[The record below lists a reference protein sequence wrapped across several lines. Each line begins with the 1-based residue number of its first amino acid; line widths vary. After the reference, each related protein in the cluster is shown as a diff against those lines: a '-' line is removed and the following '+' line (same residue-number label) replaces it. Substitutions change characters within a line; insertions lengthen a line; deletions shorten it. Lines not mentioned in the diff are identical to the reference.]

1 MAENKNAQ
9 QVREITDKL
18 EQGIKE
24 LFESERFKEY
34 LRTMSK
40 FYNYSFNNTLLIAM
54 QKPEATYVAGYT
66 SWQRNFDRQVMKG
79 EKGIKIL
86 APAPYKAQEEREK
99 IDPVTQKPVIGA
111 DGKTVTETVE
121 VLRPAFK
128 VVSVFDV
135 SQTDGKELP
144 DIIVD
149 ELIGT
154 VENYE
159 AFFDALKQESP
170 VPISFEDIPGG
181 AKGFFSPVESRIA
194 IQEGMSE
201 IQTVKTAIHE
211 IAHAKLHAVKPDEK
225 AAPEDKKDRHTKE
238 VEAESVAYTVCQRY
252 GIETSDY
259 SFGYIAGWSSG
270 KETKELKSS
279 LDTIRKTAAEM
290 IEGIDAMLKELVASR
305 EQAVEQAGE
314 IAVSIGERGY
324 IEVHATDGGF
334 DYSLYDSSMKLKDG
348 GFVPDEDTTAHSVMK
363 SLCTELG
370 VLDDEITILDY
381 EEFQEKAAKATEIT
395 PSYIKVP
402 IYHEMANYAYEA
414 GEMDAYRAS
423 LAANVECR
431 SAIEAAISSNYGD
444 NRLDADAAVKSVLEQ
459 FSPERVRYVL
469 ANTIQQKDFDGRI
482 PQPLKEWAK
491 TVDVCPENA
500 SRFLV
505 DKPNPGLTALFVDAF
520 RQQTEPQKEVTSE
533 KTEERDPEVVAWEND
548 EITSIEVKTVEVKS
562 PFAPLPE
569 EAAKAPK
576 AHRLTAEEKEIKAA
590 VMDTLKGQIA
600 YNNDGMRASYRASN
614 HSFNLL
620 ARNGVRIEGNTVTQN
635 GEPLFKIHRRHA
647 ARKTQGCYRELMPT
661 LEYVKQEQKQEKPS
675 IRDQLRTAAKQQ
687 PEKKSPVKSKTH
699 DMEL

>member
-1 MAENKNAQ
+1 MILVIAEKPSVAQSIAKVLGATSRKDGYMEGGNYIVSWCFGHLVELADASSYDERYAKWRYDDLPIVPENWMFEVTKDKAQ
-9 QVREITDKL
+9 QFKVLSALMKDKRVTEL
-18 EQGIKE
+18 VFCEKELGIKFTI
-24 LFESERFKEY
+24 LHADK
-34 LRTMSK
+34 
-40 FYNYSFNNTLLIAM
+40 
-54 QKPEATYVAGYT
+54 TYDDVFHHVITRGPH
-66 SWQRNFDRQVMKG
+66 KG
-79 EKGIKIL
+79 EVRGFAWAGMCAVNRDCKI
-86 APAPYKAQEEREK
+86 P
-99 IDPVTQKPVIGA
+99 PVRKYNA
-111 DGKTVTETVE
+111 
-121 VLRPAFK
+121 
-128 VVSVFDV
+128 
-135 SQTDGKELP
+135 
-144 DIIVD
+144 
-149 ELIGT
+149 
-154 VENYE
+154 
-159 AFFDALKQESP
+159 
-170 VPISFEDIPGG
+170 IPGG

-252 GIETSDY
+252 GIETSGY

-290 IEGIDAMLKELVASR
+290 IEGIDA
-305 EQAVEQAGE
+305 
-314 IAVSIGERGY
+314 
-324 IEVHATDGGF
+324 
-334 DYSLYDSSMKLKDG
+334 KLK
-348 GFVPDEDTTAHSVMK
+348 
-363 SLCTELG
+363 
-370 VLDDEITILDY
+370 VLLA
-381 EEFQEKAAKATEIT
+381 EKAQSAEMEVEAPVKEVV
-395 PSYIKVP
+395 PEEKPEVP
-402 IYHEMANYAYEA
+402 IYRETANYAYEA

-431 SAIEAAISSNYGD
+431 RAIEAAIISNYGD

-459 FSPERVRYVL
+459 FSPECVRYVL

-520 RQQTEPQKEVTSE
+520 RQQTEAQKDVTSE
-533 KTEERDPEVVAWEND
+533 KATERDPEVVAWESD
-548 EITSIEVKTVEVKS
+548 EITSIEVKTVEVNS
-562 PFAPLPE
+562 PFAPSPE
-569 EAAKAPK
+569 EAEKAPK

-647 ARKTQGCYRELMPT
+647 ARKTQGCYRELLPT

-675 IRDQLRTAAKQQ
+675 IRDQLKAAAKQQ

>member
-1 MAENKNAQ
+1 MAENRNAQ

-18 EQGIKE
+18 EQGLKE

-34 LRTMSK
+34 LKTMSK

-54 QKPEATYVAGYT
+54 QKPDATLIAGYT
-66 SWQRNFDRQVMKG
+66 AWQRNFDRHVMKG

-86 APAPYKAQEEREK
+86 APAPYKVQEEREK
-99 IDPVTQKPVIGA
+99 LDPATQKPVLDK
-111 DGKTVTETVE
+111 DGKPVTETVE
-121 VLRPAFK
+121 VTRPAFK

-144 DIIVD
+144 DIAVD
-149 ELIGT
+149 ELTGS
-154 VENYE
+154 VENYA
-159 AFFDALKQESP
+159 AFFDALKELSP
-170 VPISFEDIPGG
+170 VPIAFENITDG
-181 AKGFFSPVESRIA
+181 AKGYFSHVENRIA

-201 IQTVKTAIHE
+201 IQTIKTAIHE
-211 IAHAKLHAVKPDEK
+211 IAHAKLHAVTPGEK
-225 AAPEDKKDRHTKE
+225 VAPEDKKDRRTKE

-259 SFGYIAGWSSG
+259 SFGYIAGWSTG

-290 IEGIDAMLKELVASR
+290 IEGIDA
-305 EQAVEQAGE
+305 
-314 IAVSIGERGY
+314 
-324 IEVHATDGGF
+324 
-334 DYSLYDSSMKLKDG
+334 KLK
-348 GFVPDEDTTAHSVMK
+348 
-363 SLCTELG
+363 
-370 VLDDEITILDY
+370 VLLAEKAQS
-381 EEFQEKAAKATEIT
+381 EEKAAEAPVEAV
-395 PSYIKVP
+395 PEVP
-402 IYHEMANYAYEA
+402 IYRETANYAYEA
-414 GEMDAYRAS
+414 GELESYRAS

-431 SAIEAAISSNYGD
+431 RAIEAAISSNYGD
-444 NRLDADAAVKSVLEQ
+444 NGLDADAAVKSVLEQ

-482 PQPLKEWAK
+482 PQLLKEWAK
-491 TVDVCPENA
+491 SVEVCPENA

-520 RQQTEPQKEVTSE
+520 RQQTEAQKDVTSE
-533 KTEERDPEVVAWEND
+533 KATERDPEVVAWEND

-562 PFAPLPE
+562 PIAPMPE
-569 EAAKAPK
+569 EAPK
-576 AHRLTAEEKEIKAA
+576 THRLTAEEKEIKAA

-647 ARKTQGCYRELMPT
+647 ARKTQGCYRELMPA
-661 LEYVKQEQKQEKPS
+661 LEYVKQEKPS
-675 IRDQLRTAAKQQ
+675 IRDQLKAAAKQQ
-687 PEKKSPVKSKTH
+687 PEKKSPVKSKAH

>member
-149 ELIGT
+149 ELKGT

-159 AFFDALKQESP
+159 AFFDALRQESP

-290 IEGIDAMLKELVASR
+290 IEGIDAKMRLLSQNRNIEPHVAL
-305 EQAVEQAGE
+305 EIGGKGYVE
-314 IAVSIGERGY
+314 VNT
-324 IEVHATDGGF
+324 VKDGF
-334 DYSLYDSSMKLKDG
+334 AYQLFDSSLIMKDH
-348 GFVPDEDTTAHSVMK
+348 GFVPDPDSSASSVAE
-363 SLCTELG
+363 SLCVELG
-370 VLDDEITILDY
+370 VLESDIHVIPHQDFVLMLN
-381 EEFQEKAAKATEIT
+381 EKN
-395 PSYIKVP
+395 SNLP
-402 IYHEMANYAYEA
+402 IYRETANYAYEA
-414 GEMDAYRAS
+414 GEMEAYRAS
-423 LAANVECR
+423 LAANEECR
-431 SAIEAAISSNYGD
+431 SAIEAAISSNYAD

-482 PQPLKEWAK
+482 PQSLKEWAK
-491 TVDVCPENA
+491 SVEVCPENA

-505 DKPNPGLTALFVDAF
+505 DKPNAGLTALFVDAF
-520 RQQTEPQKEVTSE
+520 RQQTEPQKEVMPE

-647 ARKTQGCYRELMPT
+647 TRKTQGCYRELMPT
-661 LEYVKQEQKQEKPS
+661 LEYVRQEQKQEKPS

>member
-1 MAENKNAQ
+1 
-9 QVREITDKL
+9 
-18 EQGIKE
+18 
-24 LFESERFKEY
+24 
-34 LRTMSK
+34 MSK
-40 FYNYSFNNTLLIAM
+40 E
-54 QKPEATYVAGYT
+54 PE
-66 SWQRNFDRQVMKG
+66 
-79 EKGIKIL
+79 L
-86 APAPYKAQEEREK
+86 KARDK
-99 IDPVTQKPVIGA
+99 V
-111 DGKTVTETVE
+111 
-121 VLRPAFK
+121 VLRMKREGA
-128 VVSVFDV
+128 
-135 SQTDGKELP
+135 
-144 DIIVD
+144 
-149 ELIGT
+149 
-154 VENYE
+154 VEEN
-159 AFFDALKQESP
+159 LESP

-211 IAHAKLHAVKPDEK
+211 ITHAKLHAVKPDEK
-225 AAPEDKKDRHTKE
+225 TAPEDKKDRHTKE

-290 IEGIDAMLKELVASR
+290 IEGIDA
-305 EQAVEQAGE
+305 
-314 IAVSIGERGY
+314 
-324 IEVHATDGGF
+324 
-334 DYSLYDSSMKLKDG
+334 KLK
-348 GFVPDEDTTAHSVMK
+348 
-363 SLCTELG
+363 
-370 VLDDEITILDY
+370 VLLAEKAQS
-381 EEFQEKAAKATEIT
+381 EEKAAEAPVEAV
-395 PSYIKVP
+395 PEAP
-402 IYHEMANYAYEA
+402 IYRETANYAYEA

-431 SAIEAAISSNYGD
+431 RAIEAAISSNYAD
-444 NRLDADAAVKSVLEQ
+444 NRLDADAAAKSVLEQ

-482 PQPLKEWAK
+482 PQPIKEWAK

-520 RQQTEPQKEVTSE
+520 RQQTEPEKKAVSE

-562 PFAPLPE
+562 PVAPLPE

-600 YNNDGMRASYRASN
+600 YNNDGMRATYRASN

-661 LEYVKQEQKQEKPS
+661 LEYVRQEQKQEKPS

>member
-1 MAENKNAQ
+1 MAESKSAQ

-40 FYNYSFNNTLLIAM
+40 FYHYSFSNTLLIAM

-86 APAPYKAQEEREK
+86 APAPYKAKEEREK
-99 IDPVTQKPVIGA
+99 IDPSTQKPVLDA
-111 DGKTVTETVE
+111 DGKPVTETVE
-121 VLRPAFK
+121 VMRPAFK
-128 VVSVFDV
+128 VVSVFDI

-149 ELIGT
+149 ELSGS
-154 VENYE
+154 VENYA
-159 AFFDALKQESP
+159 AFFEALKQESP
-170 VPISFEDIPGG
+170 VPIAFEDIPGG
-181 AKGFFSPVESRIA
+181 AKGYFSPVENRIA

-201 IQTVKTAIHE
+201 IQTIKTAIHE
-211 IAHAKLHAVKPDEK
+211 IAHAKLHSIDRPEPEPTWKIVMISDGGTKRDFLSGFASETEANEAAEREGWRFVDENRFEWRLEVEEDTSAVQEMR
-225 AAPEDKKDRHTKE
+225 KDRHTKE

-259 SFGYIAGWSSG
+259 SFGYIAGWSSD
-270 KETKELKSS
+270 KETKELKGS
-279 LDTIRKTAAEM
+279 LETIRKTAAEM
-290 IEGIDAMLKELVASR
+290 IDSIDA
-305 EQAVEQAGE
+305 
-314 IAVSIGERGY
+314 
-324 IEVHATDGGF
+324 
-334 DYSLYDSSMKLKDG
+334 KLK
-348 GFVPDEDTTAHSVMK
+348 
-363 SLCTELG
+363 
-370 VLDDEITILDY
+370 VLLS
-381 EEFQEKAAKATEIT
+381 EKAQSAEKDAEA
-395 PSYIKVP
+395 PAEPMPEAP
-402 IYHEMANYAYEA
+402 IYRETANYAYEA
-414 GEMDAYRAS
+414 GELEAYRAS
-423 LAANVECR
+423 FAANEKCR
-431 SAIEAAISSNYGD
+431 DAIEAAITSNYGD

-491 TVDVCPENA
+491 TVEVCPENA

-520 RQQTEPQKEVTSE
+520 RQQSEAQKEVTSE

-548 EITSIEVKTVEVKS
+548 EITSIEVKTVEVNS
-562 PFAPLPE
+562 PIAPMPE
-569 EAAKAPK
+569 EAPK

-675 IRDQLRTAAKQQ
+675 IRDQLKAAAKQQ

>member
-1 MAENKNAQ
+1 MAENRNAQ

-66 SWQRNFDRQVMKG
+66 SWQRNFDRQVLKG

-99 IDPVTQKPVIGA
+99 IDPLTQKPVIGT
-111 DGKTVTETVE
+111 DGKAVTETVE

-149 ELIGT
+149 ELKGT

-159 AFFDALKQESP
+159 AFFDALKQVSP

-225 AAPEDKKDRHTKE
+225 TAPEDRKDRHTKE

-290 IEGIDAMLKELVASR
+290 IEGIDAKHKVLLAEKAQS
-305 EQAVEQAGE
+305 VEQE
-314 IAVSIGERGY
+314 AVPE
-324 IEVHATDGGF
+324 E
-334 DYSLYDSSMKLKDG
+334 KL
-348 GFVPDEDTTAHSVMK
+348 E
-363 SLCTELG
+363 
-370 VLDDEITILDY
+370 
-381 EEFQEKAAKATEIT
+381 
-395 PSYIKVP
+395 VP
-402 IYHEMANYAYEA
+402 IYRETANYAYEA
-414 GEMDAYRAS
+414 GEMEAYRAS
-423 LAANVECR
+423 LAANEKCR

-444 NRLDADAAVKSVLEQ
+444 NSLNAEAAVKSVLEQ
-459 FSPERVRYVL
+459 FSPERVWYVL
-469 ANTIQQKDFDGRI
+469 ANTIQQKNFDGRI

-491 TVDVCPENA
+491 SVEVCPENA

-505 DKPNPGLTALFVDAF
+505 DKLNPGLTALFVDAF
-520 RQQTEPQKEVTSE
+520 RQQTEPKKEVTSE

-576 AHRLTAEEKEIKAA
+576 AHRMTAEEKEIKVA

-620 ARNGVRIEGNTVTQN
+620 ARNGVKIEGNTVTQN
-635 GEPLFKIHRRHA
+635 GEALFKIHRRHA
-647 ARKTQGCYRELMPT
+647 ARKTQGCYRELLPT
-661 LEYVKQEQKQEKPS
+661 LEYIKQEQKQEKPS
-675 IRDQLRTAAKQQ
+675 IRDQLKAAAKTQ

>member
-99 IDPVTQKPVIGA
+99 IDSLTQKPVIGA
-111 DGKTVTETVE
+111 DGKAVTETVE

-144 DIIVD
+144 DIVVD
-149 ELIGT
+149 ELKGT

-170 VPISFEDIPGG
+170 VPVSFEDIPGG

-211 IAHAKLHAVKPDEK
+211 IAHAKLHAFKPDEK
-225 AAPEDKKDRHTKE
+225 ATPEDKKDRHTKE

-290 IEGIDAMLKELVASR
+290 IEGIDAKLKVLLAEKAQS
-305 EQAVEQAGE
+305 VEQE
-314 IAVSIGERGY
+314 AV
-324 IEVHATDGGF
+324 
-334 DYSLYDSSMKLKDG
+334 
-348 GFVPDEDTTAHSVMK
+348 P
-363 SLCTELG
+363 
-370 VLDDEITILDY
+370 
-381 EEFQEKAAKATEIT
+381 EKKPEA
-395 PSYIKVP
+395 P
-402 IYHEMANYAYEA
+402 IYRETANYAYEA
-414 GEMDAYRAS
+414 GELESYRAS

-431 SAIEAAISSNYGD
+431 RAIEAAISSNYGD

-491 TVDVCPENA
+491 SVEVCPENA
-500 SRFLV
+500 TRFVV
-505 DKPNPGLTALFVDAF
+505 DKANPGLTALFVDAF
-520 RQQTEPQKEVTSE
+520 RQQTEPQKDVLSE
-533 KTEERDPEVVAWEND
+533 KAEERDPEVVAWEND
-548 EITSIEVKTVEVKS
+548 EITSIEVKTEEVKS

-569 EAAKAPK
+569 EAEKAPK

-600 YNNDGMRASYRASN
+600 YHNDGMRASYRASN
-614 HSFNLL
+614 HSFNVL

-635 GEPLFKIHRRHA
+635 GEPLFAIHRRHSA
-647 ARKTQGCYRELMPT
+647 KKTLGCYRELTPT
-661 LEYVKQEQKQEKPS
+661 LEYIRQEKKQEKPS
-675 IRDQLRTAAKQQ
+675 IRDQLKAAAKSQS
-687 PEKKSPVKSKTH
+687 EKKAPAKAKSH

>member
-1 MAENKNAQ
+1 MAENRNAQ

-66 SWQRNFDRQVMKG
+66 SWQRNFDRQVLKG

-99 IDPVTQKPVIGA
+99 IDPLTQKPVIGT
-111 DGKTVTETVE
+111 DGKAVTETVE

-149 ELIGT
+149 ELKGT
-154 VENYE
+154 VEDYE
-159 AFFDALKQESP
+159 AFFDALKQVSP

-225 AAPEDKKDRHTKE
+225 TAPEDRKDRHTKE

-290 IEGIDAMLKELVASR
+290 IEGIDAKLKVLLAEKAQS
-305 EQAVEQAGE
+305 VEQE
-314 IAVSIGERGY
+314 AVPE
-324 IEVHATDGGF
+324 E
-334 DYSLYDSSMKLKDG
+334 KL
-348 GFVPDEDTTAHSVMK
+348 E
-363 SLCTELG
+363 
-370 VLDDEITILDY
+370 
-381 EEFQEKAAKATEIT
+381 
-395 PSYIKVP
+395 VP
-402 IYHEMANYAYEA
+402 IYRETANYAYEA
-414 GEMDAYRAS
+414 GEMEAYRAS
-423 LAANVECR
+423 LAANEKCR

-444 NRLDADAAVKSVLEQ
+444 NSLNAEAAVKSVLEQ

-469 ANTIQQKDFDGRI
+469 ANTIQQKNFDGRI

-491 TVDVCPENA
+491 SVEVCPENA

-505 DKPNPGLTALFVDAF
+505 DKLNPGLTALFVDAF
-520 RQQTEPQKEVTSE
+520 RQQTEPKKEVTSE

-576 AHRLTAEEKEIKAA
+576 AHRLTAEEKEIKVA

-620 ARNGVRIEGNTVTQN
+620 ARNGVKIEGNTVTQN
-635 GEPLFKIHRRHA
+635 GEALFKIHRRHA
-647 ARKTQGCYRELMPT
+647 ARKTQGCYRELLPT
-661 LEYVKQEQKQEKPS
+661 LEYIKQEQKQEKPS
-675 IRDQLRTAAKQQ
+675 IRDQLKAAAKTQ

>member
-1 MAENKNAQ
+1 MAENRNTQ

-66 SWQRNFDRQVMKG
+66 SWQRNFDRQVLKG
-79 EKGIKIL
+79 ERGIKIL

-99 IDPVTQKPVIGA
+99 IDPLTQKPVIGT
-111 DGKTVTETVE
+111 DGKAVTETVE

-149 ELIGT
+149 ELKGT

-159 AFFDALKQESP
+159 AFFDALKQVSP

-194 IQEGMSE
+194 IQDGMSE

-225 AAPEDKKDRHTKE
+225 TAPEDRKDRHTKE

-290 IEGIDAMLKELVASR
+290 IEGIDAKLKVLLAEKAQS
-305 EQAVEQAGE
+305 VEQE
-314 IAVSIGERGY
+314 AVPE
-324 IEVHATDGGF
+324 E
-334 DYSLYDSSMKLKDG
+334 KL
-348 GFVPDEDTTAHSVMK
+348 E
-363 SLCTELG
+363 
-370 VLDDEITILDY
+370 
-381 EEFQEKAAKATEIT
+381 
-395 PSYIKVP
+395 VP
-402 IYHEMANYAYEA
+402 IYRETANYAYEA
-414 GEMDAYRAS
+414 GEMEAYRAS
-423 LAANVECR
+423 LAANEKCR

-444 NRLDADAAVKSVLEQ
+444 NSLNAEAAVKSVLEQ

-469 ANTIQQKDFDGRI
+469 ANTIQQKNFDGRI

-491 TVDVCPENA
+491 SVEVCPENA

-505 DKPNPGLTALFVDAF
+505 DKLNPGLTALFVDAF
-520 RQQTEPQKEVTSE
+520 RQQTEPKKEVTSE

-576 AHRLTAEEKEIKAA
+576 AHRLTAEEKEIKVA

-620 ARNGVRIEGNTVTQN
+620 ARNGVKIEGNTVTQN
-635 GEPLFKIHRRHA
+635 GEALFKIHRRHA
-647 ARKTQGCYRELMPT
+647 ARKTQGCYRELLPT
-661 LEYVKQEQKQEKPS
+661 LEYIKQEQKQEKPS
-675 IRDQLRTAAKQQ
+675 IRDQLKAAAKTQ

>member
-144 DIIVD
+144 DFIVD
-149 ELIGT
+149 ELKGT

-170 VPISFEDIPGG
+170 VPVSFEDIPGG

-211 IAHAKLHAVKPDEK
+211 IAHAKLHAFKQDEQ

-290 IEGIDAMLKELVASR
+290 IEGIDA
-305 EQAVEQAGE
+305 
-314 IAVSIGERGY
+314 
-324 IEVHATDGGF
+324 
-334 DYSLYDSSMKLKDG
+334 KLK
-348 GFVPDEDTTAHSVMK
+348 
-363 SLCTELG
+363 
-370 VLDDEITILDY
+370 VLLA
-381 EEFQEKAAKATEIT
+381 EKAQSAEKEAEAPVEAMQEVSVYRET
-395 PSYIKVP
+395 
-402 IYHEMANYAYEA
+402 ANYAYEA

-431 SAIEAAISSNYGD
+431 RAIEAAISSNYGD
-444 NRLDADAAVKSVLEQ
+444 NRLNADAAVKSVLEQ

-491 TVDVCPENA
+491 SVEVCPENA

-520 RQQTEPQKEVTSE
+520 RQQTEAQKDVTSE
-533 KTEERDPEVVAWEND
+533 KATERDPEVVAWEND
-548 EITSIEVKTVEVKS
+548 EITSIEVKTVEVNS
-562 PFAPLPE
+562 PIAPMPE
-569 EAAKAPK
+569 EAPK

-647 ARKTQGCYRELMPT
+647 TRKTQGCYRELMPT

>member
-1 MAENKNAQ
+1 MAESKNAQ

-86 APAPYKAQEEREK
+86 APAPYKSQEEREK

-111 DGKTVTETVE
+111 DGKAVTETVE

-149 ELIGT
+149 ELKGT

-159 AFFDALKQESP
+159 AFFDALRQESP

-290 IEGIDAMLKELVASR
+290 IEGIDAKLKELVASR

-370 VLDDEITILDY
+370 VMDDEITILDY
-381 EEFQEKAAKATEIT
+381 EEFQEKAAKAIEIT
-395 PSYIKVP
+395 PSYVEVP

-423 LAANVECR
+423 HLANIACR
-431 SAIEAAISSNYGD
+431 DSIETAINENYGD
-444 NRLDADAAVKSVLEQ
+444 NRLNAQVAVQGVMEK
-459 FSPERVRYVL
+459 FSPERVAYVL
-469 ANTIQQKDFDGRI
+469 ANTVQQKSHDGRI
-482 PQPLKEWAK
+482 TTSVKEWAK
-491 TVDVCPENA
+491 KVEVCAEN
-500 SRFLV
+500 RTDFIV
-505 DKPNPGLTALFVDAF
+505 DKVNPGLLDLFTVEFQKQTASEVVQAPV
-520 RQQTEPQKEVTSE
+520 EPAKQRLTSE
-533 KTEERDPEVVAWEND
+533 
-548 EITSIEVKTVEVKS
+548 
-562 PFAPLPE
+562 
-569 EAAKAPK
+569 
-576 AHRLTAEEKEIKAA
+576 EKKIKDA
-590 VMDTLKGQIA
+590 VMDALKGQIA
-600 YNNDGMRASYRASN
+600 YHNDGMRSTYRSSEQ
-614 HSFNLL
+614 SFRTM
-620 ARNGVRIEGNTVTQN
+620 AQYKVKIEGNTVTRN

-661 LEYVKQEQKQEKPS
+661 LEYVGQEQKQEKPS
-675 IRDQLRTAAKQQ
+675 IRDQLKTTAKQQ
-687 PEKKSPVKSKTH
+687 PEKKLPVKSKTH

>member
-99 IDPVTQKPVIGA
+99 IDPATQKPVIGA
-111 DGKTVTETVE
+111 DGKTITETVE

-149 ELIGT
+149 ELKGT
-154 VENYE
+154 VKNYE
-159 AFFDALKQESP
+159 AFFEALKQESP

-225 AAPEDKKDRHTKE
+225 AAPEEKKDRHTKE

-290 IEGIDAMLKELVASR
+290 IEGIDAKLKVLLAEKAQSAEMEVEAPVK
-305 EQAVEQAGE
+305 EAVLEE
-314 IAVSIGERGY
+314 KPEVSIYRE
-324 IEVHATDGGF
+324 T
-334 DYSLYDSSMKLKDG
+334 
-348 GFVPDEDTTAHSVMK
+348 
-363 SLCTELG
+363 
-370 VLDDEITILDY
+370 
-381 EEFQEKAAKATEIT
+381 
-395 PSYIKVP
+395 
-402 IYHEMANYAYEA
+402 ANYAYEA
-414 GEMDAYRAS
+414 GELESYRAS

-431 SAIEAAISSNYGD
+431 RAIEAAISSNYGD

-491 TVDVCPENA
+491 SVEVCSENA

-520 RQQTEPQKEVTSE
+520 RQQTEPQKEVMPE
-533 KTEERDPEVVAWEND
+533 KTEKRDPEVVAWEND
-548 EITSIEVKTVEVKS
+548 EITSIEVKTAEVKS

-569 EAAKAPK
+569 KADTPK
-576 AHRLTAEEKEIKAA
+576 PHRLTPEEKKIKDA
-590 VMDTLKGQIA
+590 VMDALKGQIA
-600 YNNDGMRASYRASN
+600 YHNDGMRSTYRSSEQ
-614 HSFNLL
+614 SFRTM
-620 ARNGVRIEGNTVTQN
+620 AQYKVKIEGSTVTRN
-635 GEPLFKIHRRHA
+635 GEPIFKVHRRHA

-661 LEYVKQEQKQEKPS
+661 LEYIGREKAQEMKQEKPS
-675 IRDQLRTAAKQQ
+675 IRDQLKAAAKPQ
-687 PEKKSPVKSKTH
+687 PEKKAPAKQKSH
-699 DMEL
+699 DIGLE